1 MKFNSRT
8 LTLLI
13 LIGLQSLI
21 VAGCANTGRGIKADT
36 ERNVQKVKNEID
48 R

>member
-1 MKFNSRT
+1 MKLTTRT
-8 LTLLI
+8 LLVLI
-13 LIGLQSLI
+13 LIGVQSLV

-36 ERNVQKVKNEID
+36 KRNVDKVEDAVD

>member
-1 MKFNSRT
+1 MNFNSRT
-8 LTLLI
+8 LLI
-13 LIGLQSLI
+13 LVLIGLQSLI

-36 ERNVQKVKNEID
+36 KRNLDKVEDAVD